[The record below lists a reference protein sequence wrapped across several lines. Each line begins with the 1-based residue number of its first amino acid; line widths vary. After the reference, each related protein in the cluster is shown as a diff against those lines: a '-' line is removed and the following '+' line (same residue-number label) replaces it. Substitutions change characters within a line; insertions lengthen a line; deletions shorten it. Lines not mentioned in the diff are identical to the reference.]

1 MKKLFFSKKK
11 KNMIRGIRDTVMCNN
26 VQGTLYCLN
35 QQETSGFRFC
45 TGTKYQQQPSEIHL
59 RVNCRHDSRKTKTLY
74 IQAYREQIQFKDRQE
89 ISVS

>member
-1 MKKLFFSKKK
+1 
-11 KNMIRGIRDTVMCNN
+11 MIRGIQETMMCKT
-26 VQGTLYCLN
+26 GTFYCLN